1 MCFVTFDS
9 YSLDGRGGAKVLA
22 TATTYAEC
30 LLDFGIGA
38 TVNGRFHHLDSLG
51 RAMLGAVATLNTI
64 DSHDATLAIEYGMTN
79 ESHLLLLP
87 IQQVDS
93 SRWAYLATKGTV
105 VKAITLVV
113 THNGLHHALQTIL
126 SDGGLKDMGRAFAHA

>member
-1 MCFVTFDS
+1 
-9 YSLDGRGGAKVLA
+9 
-22 TATTYAEC
+22 
-30 LLDFGIGA
+30 
-38 TVNGRFHHLDSLG
+38 
-51 RAMLGAVATLNTI
+51 MLGAVATLYTI
-64 DSHDATLAIEYGMTN
+64 DSHDATLAIEYGVTN
-79 ESHLLLLP
+79 EGHLLLLP

-126 SDGGLKDMGRAFAHA
+126 SDGGLKNMGRAFAHA